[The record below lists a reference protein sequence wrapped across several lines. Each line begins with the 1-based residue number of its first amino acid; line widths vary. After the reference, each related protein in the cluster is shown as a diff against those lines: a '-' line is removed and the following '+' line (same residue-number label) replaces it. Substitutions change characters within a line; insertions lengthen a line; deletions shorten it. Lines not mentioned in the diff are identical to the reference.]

1 MLICYSKRLN
11 GASKAPKSYR
21 ADSNLSPCG
30 GKTVSIFLL
39 GRGVSRYRNG
49 IKMYST
55 TVLVEQNILL
65 LVYFGTLKSSSKSLT
80 KL

>member
-21 ADSNLSPCG
+21 ADSNLSPCE

-39 GRGVSRYRNG
+39 DRGVSRYRNG

-55 TVLVEQNILL
+55 AVLVVKNILL